1 MYVFFVTIVSN
12 IEHLI
17 SRSNMEKT
25 LIILKPDTIQRG
37 LIGEIITRFER
48 AGLKVVA
55 MKMVAPDEE
64 HFHKH
69 YEGISNLISRW
80 GEDIYNVTLQQMTET
95 PVVAVVLEGVEAVS
109 HVRKM
114 VGTTDPKDS
123 APGTI
128 RGDYTH
134 VTRGYTNPIGATLP
148 NILHA
153 SGNSEEAVQEV
164 ALWFSDDEI
173 YDDYDTA
180 HGPVVR
186 GRVPKKKPSN

>member
-1 MYVFFVTIVSN
+1 
-12 IEHLI
+12 
-17 SRSNMEKT
+17 MERT

-37 LIGEIITRFER
+37 IIGEIITRFER
-48 AGLKVVA
+48 AGLKIIA
-55 MKMVAPDEE
+55 MKMVAPDEL

-69 YEGISNLISRW
+69 YEGISNLITRW
-80 GEDIYNVTLQQMTET
+80 GEDIYSVTLKQMTET
-95 PVVAVVLEGVEAVS
+95 PVIAFVLEGIEAVD

-134 VTRGYTNPIGATLP
+134 ITRAYSNPIGATLP

-153 SGNSEEAVQEV
+153 SGNTEEAEKEIE
-164 ALWFSDDEI
+164 LWFTKDEI
-173 YDDYDTA
+173 YGDYDTA

-186 GRVPKKKPSN
+186 GKIVGKARS

>member
-1 MYVFFVTIVSN
+1 
-12 IEHLI
+12 
-17 SRSNMEKT
+17 MEQT
-25 LIILKPDTIQRG
+25 LVVLKPDTVQRG

-55 MKMVAPDEE
+55 MKMVKPDEE

-69 YEGISNLISRW
+69 YEEISKLISRW
-80 GEDIYNVTLQQMTET
+80 GEDIYKVTLSQMQEG
-95 PVVAVVLEGVEAVS
+95 PVVAMVLEGIEAVT

-114 VGTTDPKDS
+114 VGTTDPKES

-134 VTRGYTNPIGATLP
+134 ITREYTNIQGSTLP

-153 SGNSEEAVQEV
+153 SGDKEEAEKEI
-164 ALWFSDDEI
+164 ALWFTDEEV
-173 YDDYDTA
+173 YDYDTA

-186 GRVPKKKPSN
+186 GRVPQK

>member
-1 MYVFFVTIVSN
+1 MAGL
-12 IEHLI
+12 E
-17 SRSNMEKT
+17 RT
-25 LIILKPDTIQRG
+25 LIILKPDTLQRS
-37 LIGEIITRFER
+37 LVGEIITRFER
-48 AGLKVVA
+48 AGLKIVA
-55 MKMVAPDEE
+55 MKMVAPDEL

-80 GEDIYNVTLQQMTET
+80 GKDIYNVTLAQMTET
-95 PVVAVVLEGVEAVS
+95 PVIAFVLEGIEAVS
-109 HVRKM
+109 YVRKL

-153 SGNSEEAVQEV
+153 SGNLEEATKEIS
-164 ALWFSDDEI
+164 LWFDASEI
-173 YDDYDTA
+173 YDEYDIA
-180 HGPVVR
+180 QGPVIR
-186 GRVPKKKPSN
+186 GHIPKKKK

>member
-1 MYVFFVTIVSN
+1 
-12 IEHLI
+12 
-17 SRSNMEKT
+17 MERT

-37 LIGEIITRFER
+37 IIGEVITRFER
-48 AGLKVVA
+48 AGLKIVA
-55 MKMVAPDEE
+55 MKMVAPDEQ

-80 GEDIYNVTLQQMTET
+80 GEDIYNVTLHQMTET
-95 PVVAVVLEGVEAVS
+95 PVITFVLEGIEAVS

-134 VTRGYTNPIGATLP
+134 ITRGYTNPIGSTLP

-153 SGNSEEAVQEV
+153 SGNPEEAEQEIK
-164 ALWFSDDEI
+164 LWFTDEEL
-173 YDDYDTA
+173 YGDYDTA
-180 HGPVVR
+180 QGPVVR
-186 GRVPKKKPSN
+186 GNIPKKK

>member
-1 MYVFFVTIVSN
+1 MSDF
-12 IEHLI
+12 E
-17 SRSNMEKT
+17 RT

-48 AGLKVVA
+48 AGLKIVG
-55 MKMVAPDEE
+55 MKMVAPDELQ
-64 HFHKH
+64 FHKH

-80 GEDIYNVTLQQMTET
+80 GEDIYNVTLAQMTEA
-95 PVVAVVLEGVEAVS
+95 PVIAFVLEGIESVS
-109 HVRKM
+109 YVRKL

-134 VTRGYTNPIGATLP
+134 ITRGYTNPIGSTLP

-153 SGNSEEAVQEV
+153 SGNVEEAAQEIK
-164 ALWFSDDEI
+164 LWFADDEV
-173 YDDYDTA
+173 YTNYDTA
-180 HGPVVR
+180 QGPIVR
-186 GRVPKKKPSN
+186 GHIPEKKSEKK